1 MRIYRIAQR
10 SMEPAIREG
19 SYVLVNCWQRSLSL
33 DDVVVVRGIG
43 GVMLVKRIKKIG
55 KDGLF
60 LLGDNRNRSIDSR
73 KFGPLGMK
81 SVIGKVIAV
90 I

>member
-1 MRIYRIAQR
+1 
-10 SMEPAIREG
+10 
-19 SYVLVNCWQRSLSL
+19 
-33 DDVVVVRGIG
+33 
-43 GVMLVKRIKKIG
+43 MLVKRIKKIG

-73 KFGPLGMK
+73 KFGPLDMK